1 MPGLSDLLEGGGG
14 LLKKL
19 DVGNLV
25 GELTNL
31 AGSLDVGSLL
41 ENVKL
46 GGLADLVG
54 NLDPT
59 RYLGKFDLAP
69 IVASVGETALG
80 LIGGIMGGGGGKPR
94 LRLAS

>member
-19 DVGNLV
+19 DIGSMV

-41 ENVKL
+41 ENLKL

-59 RYLGKFDLAP
+59 RYLGKFDFAP
-69 IVASVGETALG
+69 IVANVGETALG
-80 LIGGIMGGGGGKPR
+80 LLGGIMGGGGGKPN
-94 LRLAS
+94 LRLVS

>member
-19 DVGNLV
+19 DLGSLL
-25 GELTNL
+25 GDLTNM
-31 AGSLDVGSLL
+31 AGSLDIGSLL
-41 ENVKL
+41 ESAKL

-59 RYLGKFDLAP
+59 RYLGRFDFAP
-69 IVASVGETALG
+69 IVANVGETALG
-80 LIGGIMGGGGGKPR
+80 LLGGIMGSGGGKPN
-94 LRLAS
+94 LRLVS